1 MGELGRSCKPFN
13 NSHSK
18 LSYQKHLTKAALQY
32 GRVILKSRYSQQDS
46 RLAFFSATVKMLT
59 GCRNDP
65 LIAALQESE
74 NQHDPSFWSFTRPTP
89 RKGAHALLHYPA
101 MMVPSLQGLIMK
113 CVQSS
118 QQDVTMVLDPYV
130 GSGTVLV
137 EAMGHGLNFQGV
149 DINPLAGL
157 ACLAKAGPYYVEAFQ
172 DKSIDLLIAISTDSK
187 THTPREFAGRDKWHA
202 IEVSQSLEK
211 ICHHISNEPTKWAR
225 RLFWLA
231 LCRVV
236 RATCRSRKSTYKLHI
251 EITKVNQELP
261 DVCRQFIQVIE
272 QFQSHLDHEYES
284 LSAKNLLVKGRYKGA
299 LNTKIGDSQSV
310 LTGSSFAKNSY
321 DLVMT
326 SPPYGDNVTT
336 IPYGQFSYLPLQWI
350 DVADIDETVDAKLIA
365 NTHSTDT
372 ASLGGTLR
380 GANEKADSL
389 GDRYTSAA
397 GFLGELQNEVNGK
410 KRFASFFYD
419 LDKSIDGIVETTKHG
434 AVHAWTIANRRICG
448 LEAPMVPMMKEMLEV
463 RGMRTV
469 GTISRG
475 IHFKKMA
482 SRNALTTTM
491 TTETIL
497 LARKD

>member
-1 MGELGRSCKPFN
+1 
-13 NSHSK
+13 
-18 LSYQKHLTKAALQY
+18 
-32 GRVILKSRYSQQDS
+32 
-46 RLAFFSATVKMLT
+46 
-59 GCRNDP
+59 
-65 LIAALQESE
+65 
-74 NQHDPSFWSFTRPTP
+74 
-89 RKGAHALLHYPA
+89 
-101 MMVPSLQGLIMK
+101 MK

-118 QQDVTMVLDPYV
+118 QQNVSRVLDPFV

-137 EAMGHGLNFQGV
+137 EAMKHGLDFHGV

-157 ACLAKAGPYYVEAFQ
+157 ACLAKAGPYYIDAFQ
-172 DKSIDLLIAISTDSK
+172 DKSFDLLGAIAADKKI
-187 THTPREFAGRDKWHA
+187 HTPREFTGRDKWHA

-211 ICHHISNEPTKWAR
+211 ISHHISNEQAEWAR

-231 LCRVV
+231 LCHVIRL
-236 RATCRSRKSTYKLHI
+236 TSKSRKSTYKLHI
-251 EITKVNQELP
+251 EKENNNKKLP
-261 DVCRQFIQVIE
+261 DVHLQFNHVLE
-272 QFQSHLDHEYES
+272 QFQSHLAYEHES
-284 LSAKNLLVKGRYKGA
+284 LTAKNLLIEGRYKGN
-299 LNTKIGDSQSV
+299 LDITIGDSQTA
-310 LTGSSFAKNSY
+310 LEGTDFAKDSY

-350 DVADIDETVDAKLIA
+350 DVHDIDEGLNTALIA

-380 GANEKADSL
+380 RAKEKADSL

-397 GFLGELQNEVNGK
+397 EYLGKLKNEVNGK

-419 LDKSIDGIVETTKHG
+419 LDKTVQGIVETTKHG
-434 AVHAWTIANRRICG
+434 GVHAWTIANRRICG
-448 LEAPMVPMMKEMLEV
+448 HEAPMVSMMKEMLEV
-463 RGMRTV
+463 RGVRTV

-482 SRNALTTTM
+482 SRNALTSTM

>member
-1 MGELGRSCKPFN
+1 
-13 NSHSK
+13 
-18 LSYQKHLTKAALQY
+18 
-32 GRVILKSRYSQQDS
+32 
-46 RLAFFSATVKMLT
+46 MLT
-59 GCRNDP
+59 GYIDDP
-65 LIAALQESE
+65 LIAALHESGDKD
-74 NQHDPSFWSFTRPTP
+74 DPNFWSFRRLAP

-101 MMVPSLQGLIMK
+101 MMVPCLQGLIMK

-118 QQDVTMVLDPYV
+118 QHDVSMVLDPFV

-137 EAMGHGLNFQGV
+137 EAMEHGLNFQGV

-172 DKSIDLLIAISTDSK
+172 HKCIDLLVAISADGK
-187 THTPREFAGRDKWHA
+187 AHTPREFAGRDKWHA
-202 IEVSQSLEK
+202 VEVAQSLEK
-211 ICHHISNEPTKWAR
+211 ISYHIAKEPAKWAR
-225 RLFWLA
+225 RLLWLA
-231 LCRVV
+231 FCRVI
-236 RATCRSRKSTYKLHI
+236 RSTSRSRKSTYKLHI
-251 EITKVNQELP
+251 EITKDNQAIP
-261 DVCRQFIQVIE
+261 DVHQQFRHALE
-272 QFQSHLDHEYES
+272 QFQSHLEHEYES
-284 LSAKNLLVKGRYKGA
+284 LHAKSLLIKGRYKGA
-299 LNTKIGDSQSV
+299 LEIKIGDSQIV
-310 LTGSSFAKNSY
+310 LKGTGFAKNSY
-321 DLVMT
+321 DLIMT

-350 DVADIDETVDAKLIA
+350 DVRDIDERLNAALIA

-380 GANEKADSL
+380 GAKEKADSL

-397 GFLGELQNEVNGK
+397 EYLGKLKNEINGK

-419 LDKSIDGIVETTKHG
+419 LDKSIEGIVATTKHG
-434 AVHAWTIANRRICG
+434 GVHAWTIANRRICG
-448 LEAPMVPMMKEMLEV
+448 LEAPMVSMMKEMLEV
-463 RGMRTV
+463 RGVRTV